1 MIILLVED
9 EPDIRQSLSKFITK
23 LGHTVVCAK
32 DGVSG
37 LKTFHE
43 RRIDLVMTDIRM
55 PGMDGLELLHR
66 IKKIELSPVDI
77 IVITGH
83 GDMDNAITALK
94 FGAFDYLQKPINV
107 RELAITIERSQE
119 YASLRNQ
126 YLRLKK
132 DFQQQVEQETR
143 AIHGEAEQLRKA
155 YLQEMGLDELCVYSD
170 AMRQVVRQAEKYS
183 TDRSI
188 CVMIEGESGT
198 GKELIANYIHHY
210 SQKISISPF
219 VAVNCGAMA
228 PELFEAELFGHEAG
242 AYTGATQTGR
252 IGKLEAASGGTLF
265 LDEIGEMPFQL
276 QVKLLRVME
285 EGKLYRVGGVN
296 PTPID
301 VRFLCATNKSLKHEV
316 QEKRF
321 RLDLYYRISSGS
333 VHIPALR
340 ERREDILPMAYRFI
354 TRALS
359 RKGKP
364 FVCFTK
370 PAEKFLYDFSWPGN
384 VRQLKNTMG
393 RLALMKADGV
403 IEMADLAFIRDDSA
417 CELKPQ
423 NDRLVLGCDHF
434 DLPEERLDLEAFN
447 DHVIRKALGK
457 HDGNQTDTAAYLGI
471 SRRALQG
478 RIKKMKGPR

>member
-1 MIILLVED
+1 VIILLVED

-32 DGVSG
+32 DGMSG

-43 RRIDLVMTDIRM
+43 RRVDLVITDIRM
-55 PGMDGLELLHR
+55 PGMDGLELLRH

-94 FGAFDYLQKPINV
+94 LGAFDYLQKPINV

-119 YASLRNQ
+119 YASLRSQ
-126 YLRLKK
+126 YIRLKK

-143 AIHGEAEQLRKA
+143 AIQGEAEQLRKA

-170 AMRQVVRQAEKYS
+170 AMREVVRQTEKYS
-183 TDRSI
+183 SDRSI
-188 CVMIEGESGT
+188 CVLIEGESGT

-210 SQKISISPF
+210 AQKNHLSPF
-219 VAVNCGAMA
+219 VAVNCGAMS
-228 PELFEAELFGHEAG
+228 PELFEAELFGHESG

-252 IGKLEAASGGTLF
+252 IGKLEAASSGTLF

-285 EGKLYRVGGVN
+285 EGKLFRVGGVN

-333 VHIPALR
+333 IHVPPLR
-340 ERREDILPMAYRFI
+340 ERREDILPLAYRFI
-354 TRALS
+354 THALS

-403 IEMADLAFIRDDSA
+403 IEMADLAFIRDDST
-417 CELKPQ
+417 CEPKPP
-423 NDRLVLGCDHF
+423 NYRLVLGCDHF
-434 DLPEERLDLEAFN
+434 DLPEERLDFEAFN
-447 DHVIRKALGK
+447 NQIIQKALAK
-457 HDGNQTDTAAYLGI
+457 HNGNQTDTAAYFGI